1 MECLVDYYVHLKEL
15 GRQLGVSYPT
25 LKAVGWGEEY
35 GHGEVIVD
43 ELIMVS
49 DGVLYVP
56 IRSAYILD
64 PGYQPGNDVRPFRA
78 ASTDEYAEIGI

>member
-1 MECLVDYYVHLKEL
+1 
-15 GRQLGVSYPT
+15 
-25 LKAVGWGEEY
+25 
-35 GHGEVIVD
+35 
-43 ELIMVS
+43 MVS